1 MNVLQRL
8 LHRLRLWSNGSVTQ
22 EMPQLPSK
30 MLEALPSWLVSAS
43 EATKGKVCVCMS
55 MFACLCF
62 VQGLN
67 PLINF
72 APANMHTDT
81 CTNRHSHP
89 HARVC
94 VHNWLQTVYIILDA
108 LNQLQDV
115 DRAQSLHWLPQV
127 RCFLSRCF

>member
-1 MNVLQRL
+1 
-8 LHRLRLWSNGSVTQ
+8 
-22 EMPQLPSK
+22 

-67 PLINF
+67 PFINF

-81 CTNRHSHP
+81 HAQTDTFILTR
-89 HARVC
+89 ARVC
-94 VHNWLQTVYIILDA
+94 AQLVADGVH
-108 LNQLQDV
+108 
-115 DRAQSLHWLPQV
+115 HP
-127 RCFLSRCF
+127 RCTESAAGC